1 VPVLFLS
8 QVVRRAPGST
18 EETPANQILTALC
31 DKMPKVALSLYPE
44 RLGNLRL
51 RFGKMKNRN
60 SRLLAAAFLA
70 SGVTMASAAEKWDL
84 PTGYPATNFHT
95 LNIQEFGACLTEG
108 TKGEINVA
116 VHPNGVLFKAADI
129 KRAVQT
135 SQAIIGERLMSAHE
149 KENALYGTD
158 WIPFLATNYDA
169 SVKLYQSAKP
179 ELEKA
184 LEAQGLKLVYSVPW
198 PPQGLYFKQEVKSM
212 VDMKGIKIRS
222 YNTATQRL
230 SELTG
235 MAPVQ
240 IEASETSQALAAG
253 VIDALVTSAVTG
265 SDVKAWENL
274 KFYYGVGVAMPRNHV
289 IINKAKYDGLSDDT
303 KKAMAD
309 CASKAEVAGVEKSK
323 AANEA
328 ALKTLVENGI
338 TIVEPSP
345 QLKDELAAIGKTMA
359 DEWLARAGDPGKTV
373 IEIYKK

>member
-1 VPVLFLS
+1 
-8 QVVRRAPGST
+8 
-18 EETPANQILTALC
+18 
-31 DKMPKVALSLYPE
+31 
-44 RLGNLRL
+44 
-51 RFGKMKNRN
+51 MKNSN
-60 SRLLAAAFLA
+60 SHFVAAAILA
-70 SGVTMASAAEKWDL
+70 CTATTSTAAEKWDL

-95 LNIQEFGACLTEG
+95 LNIQDFGACLTEG
-108 TKGEINVA
+108 SKGEITIA

-135 SQAIIGERLMSAHE
+135 GQAVIGERLMSAHE

-158 WIPFLATNYDA
+158 WIPFLATDYDA

-198 PPQGLYFKQEVKSM
+198 PPQGLYFKQEVKNM
-212 VDMKGIKIRS
+212 ADMAGIKIRS
-222 YNTATQRL
+222 YNTGTQRL

-235 MAPVQ
+235 MVPVQ

-265 SDVKAWENL
+265 NDVKAWENL
-274 KFYYGVGVAMPRNHV
+274 KYYYGVGVAMPRNHV
-289 IINKAKYDGLSDDT
+289 IINKAKYDGLSDDV

-309 CASKAEVAGVEKSK
+309 CAMKAEAAGVEKSK
-323 AANEA
+323 AANDG

-338 TIVEPSP
+338 TIAEPSP

-359 DEWLARAGDPGKTV
+359 DEWLVKAGDPGKAV
-373 IEIYKK
+373 LDAYKK